1 MTSGCRERYGFFS
14 VIFSMAAL
22 LTRPPTFPHTCIMR
36 RMLFLGLVF
45 LPVIEIKASPQE
57 DAIEY
62 HRNFQSDGEGVVIA
76 VTGGGTASFGHSGD
90 LRKNGTAMNPDTLF
104 EIGSIT
110 KVFTGIL
117 LADAVNQGKAA
128 LDDPISMHLPA
139 GLLAEDSPLR
149 SVTLMDLA
157 THTSGLPRL
166 PVNLEAGANPKDPYA
181 HYSVEKLHSYLRDFK
196 ATDFEKRGEVNYSNL
211 GMGLL
216 GHLLE
221 RIAGK
226 PYEELI
232 RDSVFA
238 PLGMGSSFIQRSP
251 GSVPAESKD
260 RLATGHSGGRPVEH
274 WHIDSLCGAGA
285 MVSSARDMMKFAEAH
300 WSAGTPESLKKAM
313 ELAAKPQRNGV
324 GLGWFTGNEGLQHDG
339 GTGGFQTELRVN
351 PDKKSASLKFMNSS
365 GPSATGGNVGDFKPL
380 AGYWEGT
387 LNTGQAKLRLLLRIA
402 VEGGIVMHSLDQGGI
417 GIPAGK
423 AVSTEGKLSVVFS
436 SIGAKFEGNLKG
448 GKLTGQWLQ
457 GKDFPLVLIKRE
469 GIPVEL
475 KESLKRRM
483 KGDPTVVAGFWSGY
497 LGGKT
502 GLFLILEIE
511 SFDGTGEAR
520 IYSPDQHPEPIALSS
535 FSFDGESLDFEISD
549 LGASY
554 RGSLDESGELK
565 GNWKQNQT
573 NQPLHLKH
581 SMKCPVKE

>member
-1 MTSGCRERYGFFS
+1 MQK
-14 VIFSMAAL
+14 
-22 LTRPPTFPHTCIMR
+22 
-36 RMLFLGLVF
+36 MLFIGLIF
-45 LPVIEIKASPQE
+45 LPVTGIKAFPQE
-57 DAIEY
+57 DAIAY
-62 HRNFQSDGEGVVIA
+62 HRDFQSDGEGVVIA
-76 VTGGGTASFGHSGD
+76 STNGGSASFGHSGH
-90 LRKNGTAMNPDTLF
+90 LRKSGSAMDPDTLF

-128 LDDPISMHLPA
+128 LDDPVSKHLPA

-149 SVTLMDLA
+149 SVTLLDLA

-166 PVNLEAGANPKDPYA
+166 PANLEAGANPKDPYA
-181 HYSVEKLHSYLRDFK
+181 HYSEEKLHAYLRDFK
-196 ATDFEKRGEVNYSNL
+196 ATDFEKRGEMNYSNL

-232 RDSVFA
+232 QESIFT
-238 PLGMGSSFIQRSP
+238 PIGMSSSFIQRSP

-260 RLATGHSGGRPVEH
+260 RFATGHSGGRPVEH

-300 WSAGTPESLKKAM
+300 WSAGTPETLKKAM
-313 ELAAKPQRNGV
+313 ELAAKTQRNGV
-324 GLGWFTGNEGLQHDG
+324 GLGWFIGKEGLQHDG
-339 GTGGFQTELRVN
+339 GTGGFRTVLRVN
-351 PDKKSASLKFMNSS
+351 PDKKSASLKFMNSA
-365 GPSATGGNVGDFKPL
+365 GPSGGKIGDFKPL

-387 LNTGQAKLRLLLRIA
+387 LDTGQAKLRLLLRIA
-402 VEGGIVMHSLDQGGI
+402 AEGGIVMHSLDQGGS

-423 AVSTEGKLSVVFS
+423 AVFADGKLSVVFS
-436 SIGAKFEGNLKG
+436 TIGANFEGNLKG
-448 GKLTGQWLQ
+448 GKLTGQWHQ
-457 GKDFPLVLIKRE
+457 GKAFPLVLIKRE
-469 GIPVEL
+469 AIPEEL
-475 KESLKRRM
+475 KESLKGRM
-483 KGDPTVVAGFWSGY
+483 KGDPTKVAGYWSGY
-497 LGGKT
+497 LGGKA

-535 FSFDGESLDFEISD
+535 FSFDGESLAFAISD
-549 LGASY
+549 LGAAY
-554 RGSLDESGELK
+554 TGRLDASGELR

-573 NQPLHLKH
+573 TQPLHLKR
-581 SMKCPVKE
+581 SVKRPERE